1 MSTLLYGAIQKIP
14 TPLVGALS
22 FIYPAVAIVVDWAVF
37 GHRLSLLQL
46 LGTLAIL
53 GAAAGMMFYKRPF
66 NLSSSRTCRRETEK

>member
-14 TPLVGALS
+14 TALVGALS

-53 GAAAGMMFYKRPF
+53 EP
-66 NLSSSRTCRRETEK
+66 RRA

>member
-14 TPLVGALS
+14 TALVGALS

-46 LGTLAIL
+46 LGSLAIL
-53 GAAAGMMFYKRPF
+53 GAAAGMMFTNAIQSQQQPS
-66 NLSSSRTCRRETEK
+66 LPS